1 MVFGKYINK
10 YYLRYIYLFVGG
22 ALALLFVDYFQLKIP
37 EIIANI
43 IDNISNNSLTIE
55 DVRYY
60 TFEIVKI
67 GAVLFGGRFLWR
79 VCIFG
84 AGILIESH
92 LRDDLYSHFKNL
104 PQSFYS
110 VNKTGGL
117 MSYYTSDLSTIR
129 NCVASGTLSLFDALF
144 LGVLAFIKML
154 RIDVALSLVAL
165 APLLL
170 IAVMGVLLGR
180 FMSKK
185 FERRQK
191 AFENLSDLTQENIS
205 GLSVIKAFVKESVEL
220 SRFAKVNKD
229 NVDKNME
236 FIKLSIIFNIILTVL
251 INVIIG
257 IIILIGGKYVI
268 DFNNGVSTKEF
279 TVGNITEF
287 YSYFGSLI
295 WPMMAIAQLINI
307 SAQGRASYVRIKK
320 LMDEKNDILDGNL
333 DKPTKGSIRFENLS
347 FTYPNSELE
356 VLSNINLNI
365 KDGELV
371 GIIGRTGSSKS
382 TLVDLLLR
390 LYNVPENKIFI
401 DDKDIMKLKVED
413 VRNLIGYV
421 PQDNF
426 LYSDTIKANIAFS
439 DEEINEDKVI
449 ESAKL
454 ADVYDNIMEFED
466 KFDTVLG
473 ERGVTV
479 SGGQKQRISIARALY
494 KNPEI
499 LILDDSLSAVDT
511 ETEDIILRNL
521 LNVRKG
527 KTTIIIAHRISTIE
541 AADQIIV
548 MEDGKI
554 SGVGKHKELL
564 ETNELYSE
572 LVRLQKL
579 EDLNGGTI

>member
-1 MVFGKYINK
+1 M
-10 YYLRYIYLFVGG
+10 
-22 ALALLFVDYFQLKIP
+22 Q
-37 EIIANI
+37 E
-43 IDNISNNSLTIE
+43 
-55 DVRYY
+55 
-60 TFEIVKI
+60 
-67 GAVLFGGRFLWR
+67 
-79 VCIFG
+79 
-84 AGILIESH
+84 
-92 LRDDLYSHFKNL
+92 
-104 PQSFYS
+104 
-110 VNKTGGL
+110 
-117 MSYYTSDLSTIR
+117 DLSGI
-129 NCVASGTLSLFDALF
+129 
-144 LGVLAFIKML
+144 
-154 RIDVALSLVAL
+154 
-165 APLLL
+165 
-170 IAVMGVLLGR
+170 
-180 FMSKK
+180 
-185 FERRQK
+185 
-191 AFENLSDLTQENIS
+191 
-205 GLSVIKAFVKESVEL
+205 SVIKAFVKESVEL

-390 LYNVPENKIFI
+390 LYNVPENKVFI

-439 DEEINEDKVI
+439 DEEINEDKVM

-511 ETEDIILRNL
+511 ETEDIILKNL

-579 EDLNGGTI
+579 EDLNGGTIWLPIKI

>member
-154 RIDVALSLVAL
+154 RIDVVLSLVAL
-165 APLLL
+165 TPLLL
-170 IAVMGVLLGR
+170 IAVMGVLVGR

-205 GLSVIKAFVKESVEL
+205 GLSVIKAFCKKIYRVLVL
-220 SRFAKVNKD
+220 L
-229 NVDKNME
+229 
-236 FIKLSIIFNIILTVL
+236 KLL
-251 INVIIG
+251 
-257 IIILIGGKYVI
+257 
-268 DFNNGVSTKEF
+268 
-279 TVGNITEF
+279 
-287 YSYFGSLI
+287 
-295 WPMMAIAQLINI
+295 
-307 SAQGRASYVRIKK
+307 
-320 LMDEKNDILDGNL
+320 
-333 DKPTKGSIRFENLS
+333 
-347 FTYPNSELE
+347 
-356 VLSNINLNI
+356 
-365 KDGELV
+365 
-371 GIIGRTGSSKS
+371 
-382 TLVDLLLR
+382 
-390 LYNVPENKIFI
+390 
-401 DDKDIMKLKVED
+401 
-413 VRNLIGYV
+413 
-421 PQDNF
+421 
-426 LYSDTIKANIAFS
+426 
-439 DEEINEDKVI
+439 
-449 ESAKL
+449 
-454 ADVYDNIMEFED
+454 
-466 KFDTVLG
+466 
-473 ERGVTV
+473 
-479 SGGQKQRISIARALY
+479 
-494 KNPEI
+494 
-499 LILDDSLSAVDT
+499 
-511 ETEDIILRNL
+511 
-521 LNVRKG
+521 
-527 KTTIIIAHRISTIE
+527 
-541 AADQIIV
+541 
-548 MEDGKI
+548 
-554 SGVGKHKELL
+554 
-564 ETNELYSE
+564 
-572 LVRLQKL
+572 
-579 EDLNGGTI
+579 